1 MNVELTSGSL
11 TNKQL
16 SLNEKLSR
24 IQIEFKANKSRFNSF
39 GKYNFRSAEDILEG
53 LKPFNEK
60 YGVSFTITERLISGG
75 SILLPILE
83 STATIYDNNGINE
96 LSAIAIVGVDLN
108 QKGMQV
114 PQQFGS
120 ASSYAKKYA
129 LGNLLLIDDT
139 QDADAANKHDKTEDK
154 NLYGTLVGANGT
166 TNAVFNTD
174 DKKWLNKNTPE
185 FTKSIEYLKSG
196 GNIEAIEKKY
206 KLAKAVKD
214 ELLKVK

>member
-1 MNVELTSGSL
+1 MKE
-11 TNKQL
+11 L

-60 YGVSFTITERLISGG
+60 YGVSFIITEKLNNIDVSLPMIETTAY
-75 SILLPILE
+75 IL
-83 STATIYDNNGINE
+83 DNNGVNE
-96 LSAIAIVGVDLN
+96 LFAKAIVGVDLN

-139 QDADAANKHDKTEDK
+139 QDADAVNKHDKTED
-154 NLYGTLVGANGT
+154 
-166 TNAVFNTD
+166 
-174 DKKWLNKNTPE
+174 DKKWLNINTPE
-185 FTKSIEYLKSG
+185 YNKSIEYLKSG
-196 GNIEAIEKKY
+196 GNVEAIEKKY

>member
-1 MNVELTSGSL
+1 MKE
-11 TNKQL
+11 L

-60 YGVSFTITERLISGG
+60 YGVSFIITEKLNNIDVSLPMIETTAY
-75 SILLPILE
+75 IL
-83 STATIYDNNGINE
+83 DNNGVNE
-96 LSAIAIVGVDLN
+96 LFAKAIVGVDLN

-139 QDADAANKHDKTEDK
+139 QDADAVNKHDKTD
-154 NLYGTLVGANGT
+154 VAN
-166 TNAVFNTD
+166 NAPTD

-185 FTKSIEYLKSG
+185 FSKSIEYLKSG

-206 KLAKAVKD
+206 KLAKTVKD

>member
-1 MNVELTSGSL
+1 MKVELTSGSL

-60 YGVSFTITERLISGG
+60 YGVSFTITERLINVG
-75 SILLPILE
+75 SDLPIME
-83 STATIYDNNGINE
+83 STATVYDNNGINE

-139 QDADAANKHDKTEDK
+139 QDADAVNKHDKTD
-154 NLYGTLVGANGT
+154 VAN
-166 TNAVFNTD
+166 NAPTD

-185 FTKSIEYLKSG
+185 FSKSIEYLKSG

-206 KLAKAVKD
+206 KLAKTVKD

>member
-1 MNVELTSGSL
+1 M
-11 TNKQL
+11 KDL
-16 SLNEKLSR
+16 SLNEKLSK

-60 YGVSFTITERLISGG
+60 YGVSFTITEKLITLNSG
-75 SILLPILE
+75 LPIIE
-83 STATIYDNNGINE
+83 STATIYDNNGLNE
-96 LSAIAIVGVDLN
+96 LLAIAIVGVDLN

-139 QDADAANKHDKTEDK
+139 QDADANNKHDKATVVNNTTE
-154 NLYGTLVGANGT
+154 
-166 TNAVFNTD
+166 D

-185 FTKSIEYLKSG
+185 FSKAIEYLKCG
-196 GNIEAIEKKY
+196 GNLSTIENKY
-206 KLAKAVKD
+206 KLAKQVKD